1 MMTLIIISIILINIV
16 LITWVTTSIYKDT
29 KHNEYEIPVIEDM
42 WYSKEFLI
50 SCIFLGIFYVLGGIF
65 MTHYNLEEKFE
76 KSKLAKLVEDYKKL
90 VEKRSAKRKL
100 YFNWLKKI
108 HKSKEKI
115 NKKYNRSQQ
124 KIKNSKL

>member
-1 MMTLIIISIILINIV
+1 MITLIIIGSIMLINIG
-16 LITWVTTSIYKDT
+16 LIIWVITSIHKD
-29 KHNEYEIPVIEDM
+29 NDEYEIPVIEDM

-50 SCIFLGIFYVLGGIF
+50 SCIFLGIFYILGGIF
-65 MTHYNLEEKFE
+65 MAHYNLEEKFE

-100 YFNWLKKI
+100 YFNWLKRI